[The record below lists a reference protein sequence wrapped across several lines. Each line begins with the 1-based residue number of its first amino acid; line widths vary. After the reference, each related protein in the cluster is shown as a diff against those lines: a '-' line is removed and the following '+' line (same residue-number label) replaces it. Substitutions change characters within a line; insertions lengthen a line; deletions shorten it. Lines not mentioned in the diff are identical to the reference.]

1 MVQDKVMYSEW
12 NERHNEVFRVR
23 KNERETF
30 REITITNKISAF
42 FYIKA
47 FFYISVAIGQIMIKH
62 SFCIIYGPY
71 LIDLFMLRS
80 HEIMMS

>member
-1 MVQDKVMYSEW
+1 MYSEW
-12 NERHNEVFRVR
+12 NERHNEVIRVW

-30 REITITNKISAF
+30 REITTTNKISAF
-42 FYIKA
+42 FYTKA

-71 LIDLFMLRS
+71 LIVLFMLRS
-80 HEIMMS
+80 HELMMS